1 MFTTKYYLY
10 AARLPSSQLVLEAI
24 FNNTD
29 SIEAYVKEEEEKLR
43 CTAGM
48 QFRYNV
54 VKVKVEQ

>member
-10 AARLPSSQLVLEAI
+10 AARLPSSQLILEAV

-29 SIEAYVKEEEEKLR
+29 SVEAYVKEEEEKLR